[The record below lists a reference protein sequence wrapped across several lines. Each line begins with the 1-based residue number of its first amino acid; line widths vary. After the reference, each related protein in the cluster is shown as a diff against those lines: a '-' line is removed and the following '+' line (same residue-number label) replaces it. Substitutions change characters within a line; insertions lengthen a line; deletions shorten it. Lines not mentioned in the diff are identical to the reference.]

1 MEIKETPLTQDY
13 KFKGKIVNL
22 RVDTALLP
30 NGKQATREVVEHSG
44 GVTVVALTQEREVVF
59 VRQFRY
65 PYLLEVLEIPAGKL
79 EKGENP
85 FAAGVRELKEE
96 TGAVAQRYFDL
107 GEFYP
112 TPGYCGEIIYLYAA
126 TELEFLDQDLDEDE
140 FVNVEKIP
148 LDKAVEQILLGK
160 IRDGKTQV
168 AVLKLDALLK
178 SNRLEEFEMKN
189 WREKI

>member
-30 NGKQATREVVEHSG
+30 NGKQAIREVVEHSG

-85 FAAGVRELKEE
+85 FVAGVRELKEE

-160 IRDGKTQV
+160 IRDGKTQA